1 MNSKLSDEVLGDAL
15 AVSLARMLAA
25 ANKRANEL
33 GVEASQSLI
42 SIAQD
47 IRGGETH
54 WRVNYG
60 AKDYVGRRG
69 GDLMIEVNPVDYSIA
84 KVLRGQ

>member
-1 MNSKLSDEVLGDAL
+1 MDPNVPNEV
-15 AVSLARMLAA
+15 LAA
-25 ANKRANEL
+25 ANQRAHEL
-33 GVEASQSLI
+33 GVDANKCLI